1 MWLPR
6 GKIGFSEVAR
16 RSGAFS
22 VSRPLNALTG
32 HQSTARTSAGSL
44 RGYRRIGRSLLEYV
58 PDTRREHGDGRF
70 HRGGGRRAV
79 SGARR
84 DFPTTEETCR
94 RPRACPN
101 RSALRIRDGYRTAR
115 VDVDTRALLR
125 ERHARPIRPTR
136 RRIGHGRAARRAFSV
151 RVGDFVACCSR
162 AFTVE
167 AAENCAV
174 PDASRGDGPD
184 RLSRRTMVRG
194 VSREP
199 WDPPHRPRVRL
210 TSVPFHR
217 RRIFHSGHRVPRRG
231 SSQHDARAFHL
242 PDSRRETSLARRPRV
257 KLTARTVRYHRRK
270 TFDDKLNAI
279 GVILTVR
286 RPGPHPT
293 RPSSTKFTSPAETHT
308 TRKTKLSPHIPT
320 TLHIPTQT
328 LALALTSAL
337 VTAWSLRAYPTAIG
351 LGHASVIVNLLLL
364 TETAV
369 RSAVKPSV
377 SFATSSR
384 DRQDRYTNPRDAPA
398 FLVLDTVSLALVTLH
413 SLQVCGFVHFADPRV
428 ALALVA
434 AWPATIANWITR
446 LALETTAFDSLAR
459 AVAVKEV
466 AAMRLATQVRRLG
479 GVRSVPP
486 DANAFKRFLHWC
498 ACMWD
503 SGKLMAES
511 GSGRTF
517 RRAMLA
523 CSCVDWVLLL
533 GAWTAMGIQGAAT
546 HGGTW
551 VDPGGRRGGSVGDVS
566 CARRDSPIV
575 PARAFQVAP
584 KASEPAAGWDLT
596 RVQYPLVHSAT
607 RGDDHRADAVG
618 VLSPTSRVSYP

>member
-1 MWLPR
+1 MRDCGYKRVIFELFCQFLTVRMWLPR

-308 TRKTKLSPHIPT
+308 TRKTKLSPHDHSDDPSHPHTDARVGAHVRARHRVVLARVPNRHRTRTRVRHRQLTPLDRDGGSIRGETIRLRSRLPLET
-320 TLHIPTQT
+320 ARTDTQT
-328 LALALTSAL
+328 RAMPRRFSSSTPYHWRWLHCTACRCAGSFTSRIPALP
-337 VTAWSLRAYPTAIG
+337 WR
-351 LGHASVIVNLLLL
+351 
-364 TETAV
+364 
-369 RSAVKPSV
+369 
-377 SFATSSR
+377 SSR
-384 DRQDRYTNPRDAPA
+384 LGRRRSPTGSRGSRLRRPRSTPSRAPSPSRKLPRCA
-398 FLVLDTVSLALVTLH
+398 SRRRFGVSVVFGPYLPT
-413 SLQVCGFVHFADPRV
+413 P
-428 ALALVA
+428 
-434 AWPATIANWITR
+434 TR
-446 LALETTAFDSLAR
+446 LNGFCTGAR
-459 AVAVKEV
+459 AC
-466 AAMRLATQVRRLG
+466 G
-479 GVRSVPP
+479 I
-486 DANAFKRFLHWC
+486 
-498 ACMWD
+498 
-503 SGKLMAES
+503 AES
-511 GSGRTF
+511 
-517 RRAMLA
+517 
-523 CSCVDWVLLL
+523 
-533 GAWTAMGIQGAAT
+533 
-546 HGGTW
+546 
-551 VDPGGRRGGSVGDVS
+551 
-566 CARRDSPIV
+566 
-575 PARAFQVAP
+575 
-584 KASEPAAGWDLT
+584 
-596 RVQYPLVHSAT
+596 
-607 RGDDHRADAVG
+607 
-618 VLSPTSRVSYP
+618 

>member
-293 RPSSTKFTSPAETHT
+293 RPSSTKFTSPETHT
-308 TRKTKLSPHIPT
+308 TRKTKLSPILLDPSHPDDPSHPHT
-320 TLHIPTQT
+320 DARVGAH
-328 LALALTSAL
+328 
-337 VTAWSLRAYPTAIG
+337 VRAR
-351 LGHASVIVNLLLL
+351 H
-364 TETAV
+364 
-369 RSAVKPSV
+369 
-377 SFATSSR
+377 
-384 DRQDRYTNPRDAPA
+384 
-398 FLVLDTVSLALVTLH
+398 
-413 SLQVCGFVHFADPRV
+413 RV
-428 ALALVA
+428 V
-434 AWPATIANWITR
+434 
-446 LALETTAFDSLAR
+446 
-459 AVAVKEV
+459 
-466 AAMRLATQVRRLG
+466 
-479 GVRSVPP
+479 
-486 DANAFKRFLHWC
+486 
-498 ACMWD
+498 
-503 SGKLMAES
+503 
-511 GSGRTF
+511 
-517 RRAMLA
+517 
-523 CSCVDWVLLL
+523 
-533 GAWTAMGIQGAAT
+533 
-546 HGGTW
+546 
-551 VDPGGRRGGSVGDVS
+551 
-566 CARRDSPIV
+566 
-575 PARAFQVAP
+575 
-584 KASEPAAGWDLT
+584 LT
-596 RVQYPLVHSAT
+596 RVPNRHRTRTRVRHRQLTPLDRDGGSISGETIRLVRDFLSRPPGPIHKPARCPGVSRPRHRITGAGYT
-607 RGDDHRADAVG
+607 AQPAGVRVRSLRGSPRCLGARRGLAGDDRQLDHAARA
-618 VLSPTSRVSYP
+618 

>member
-242 PDSRRETSLARRPRV
+242 PDSRQTSLARRPRV

-293 RPSSTKFTSPAETHT
+293 RQSSTKFTSPKR
-308 TRKTKLSPHIPT
+308 TRHEKQNFPLPIRP
-320 TLHIPTQT
+320 L
-328 LALALTSAL
+328 
-337 VTAWSLRAYPTAIG
+337 
-351 LGHASVIVNLLLL
+351 
-364 TETAV
+364 
-369 RSAVKPSV
+369 
-377 SFATSSR
+377 
-384 DRQDRYTNPRDAPA
+384 
-398 FLVLDTVSLALVTLH
+398 
-413 SLQVCGFVHFADPRV
+413 
-428 ALALVA
+428 
-434 AWPATIANWITR
+434 
-446 LALETTAFDSLAR
+446 
-459 AVAVKEV
+459 
-466 AAMRLATQVRRLG
+466 
-479 GVRSVPP
+479 
-486 DANAFKRFLHWC
+486 
-498 ACMWD
+498 
-503 SGKLMAES
+503 
-511 GSGRTF
+511 TF
-517 RRAMLA
+517 R
-523 CSCVDWVLLL
+523 
-533 GAWTAMGIQGAAT
+533 
-546 HGGTW
+546 
-551 VDPGGRRGGSVGDVS
+551 
-566 CARRDSPIV
+566 
-575 PARAFQVAP
+575 
-584 KASEPAAGWDLT
+584 
-596 RVQYPLVHSAT
+596 
-607 RGDDHRADAVG
+607 
-618 VLSPTSRVSYP
+618 